1 MRVLRAFPRA
11 CKSRLATFGRNEKG
25 VALVEFAFVLP
36 IMVTLY
42 FGVIALTMGVA
53 TNRKLTLLTR
63 SLGDIVAQDTNMT
76 TAEEADVFAAAR
88 VIMSPYDS
96 SSTALTL
103 MQVSSVRIRTNGTA
117 CVEWSRK
124 LLGGSTGAG
133 RGTGDVVT
141 ASIPADLRVPDT
153 WLIWPETTYSYTPV
167 VGEGITGVIHMAS
180 QLFMRPRQSLTV
192 TYNGVANTCP
202 L

>member
-1 MRVLRAFPRA
+1 MRLLKVIPRA
-11 CKSRLATFGRNEKG
+11 VMNRLSAFRRNENG

-36 IMVTLY
+36 VMVTLY

-63 SLGDIVAQDTNMT
+63 SLGDIVSQDTNMT
-76 TAEEADVFAAAR
+76 TAEEGDVFSAAR
-88 VIMSPYDS
+88 VIMSPYDAS
-96 SSTALTL
+96 PAALTL

-124 LLGGSTGAG
+124 MVGSSTGPG

-141 ASIPADLRVPDT
+141 SSIPADLRVADT

-167 VGEGITGVIHMAS
+167 VGQGITGVINMGS
-180 QLFMRPRQSLTV
+180 QLFMRPRQSLSV
-192 TYNGVANTCP
+192 TYNGVANSCP
-202 L
+202 T